1 VTVTASASA
10 TRTVTPSA
18 TSTSHPTAPC
28 ATSQLT
34 LSLGQSQG
42 AAGNFYTPLIV
53 TNSGAT
59 CTLFGYPGVSYI
71 NSAGAQVGK
80 PAARQG
86 GPVATVTVKHGATA
100 SALLHQPN
108 PLAFPASAC
117 HKAKTAG
124 IRFYPPGQKASLTV
138 SSKNQVCTTK
148 QGESS
153 ITTMQP
159 GSNPQL

>member
-1 VTVTASASA
+1 MTASVSA
-10 TRTVTPSA
+10 TKTVTPPP
-18 TSTSHPTAPC
+18 TSQPIRPC
-28 ATSQLT
+28 VTSQLK

-53 TNSGAT
+53 TNSGLT

-71 NSAGAQVGK
+71 NSAGAQVGM

-86 GPVATVTVKHGATA
+86 GQETTVRIHSGATA

-108 PLAFPASAC
+108 PLAFPASDC

-124 IRFYPPGQKASLTV
+124 IRFYPPGQRTSLTV
-138 SSKNQVCTTK
+138 ASANQVCTTK